1 MSSGVTKYKC
11 NQMKIESVQQMM
23 YSEFKENLQ
32 PNEQIYSL

>member
-1 MSSGVTKYKC
+1 MYSLTKYKR

-23 YSEFKENLQ
+23 YSGFEENLQ